1 MKKAKKPRRQYL
13 DADGNK
19 LPSVTTILGA
29 AIAKPGLIAWAA
41 KVAAEATAEALL
53 DGFCERDVAIAEGS
67 KAPHNRRDG
76 AAELGTKAHSLVEKH
91 YDGEDITLG
100 WDVMVEGD
108 DATMLMNCYRRAVQ
122 AIDERWEVEASEWAG
137 VSSMG
142 YGGTLDLVCIEK
154 ETKKRWLVDLKTG
167 SYHGE
172 HIAQLAAYRHLWNEN
187 NPDKPIDDACI
198 LHVPV
203 RGEGH
208 QVVGIAPAALDA
220 GWVVFRAAMEV
231 HANLGKLVF
240 A

>member
-1 MKKAKKPRRQYL
+1 MKKAKKPRRQYH

-29 AIAKPGLIAWAA
+29 AVAKPGLIAWAA

-67 KAPHNRRDG
+67 KAPNSKRDG
-76 AAELGTKAHSLVEKH
+76 AAELGTKAHHLVELH
-91 YDGEDITLG
+91 YDGEE
-100 WDVMVEGD
+100 VVAEGE
-108 DATMLMNCYRRAVQ
+108 DAALILDCYRRAVR

-220 GWVVFRAAMEV
+220 GWDVFRAAIQV
-231 HANLGKLVF
+231 HANLSKLVF
-240 A
+240 L

>member
-67 KAPHNRRDG
+67 RAPNGKRDG
-76 AAELGTKAHSLVEKH
+76 AAELGTKAHHLVELH
-91 YDGEDITLG
+91 YDGEE
-100 WDVMVEGD
+100 VVAEGE
-108 DATMLMNCYRRAVQ
+108 DAALILDCYRRAVA

-137 VSSMG
+137 VSTVG

-172 HIAQLAAYRHLWNEN
+172 HIAQLDAYLNLWEEN

>member
-1 MKKAKKPRRQYL
+1 MKKAKKPRRQYYG
-13 DADGNK
+13 ADGNK

-29 AIAKPGLIAWAA
+29 AVAKPGLIAWAA

-67 KAPHNRRDG
+67 KAPNSKRDG
-76 AAELGTKAHSLVEKH
+76 AAELGTKAHHLVELH
-91 YDGEDITLG
+91 YDGEE
-100 WDVMVEGD
+100 VVAESE
-108 DATMLMNCYRRAVQ
+108 DAALILDCYRRAVR
-122 AIDERWEVEASEWAG
+122 AIDERWEVEASEWVG

-220 GWVVFRAAMEV
+220 GWDVFRAAIQV
-231 HANLGKLVF
+231 HANLSKLVF
-240 A
+240 T

>member
-1 MKKAKKPRRQYL
+1 MKKAKKPRRQYH
-13 DADGNK
+13 DASGNK

-41 KVAAEATAEALL
+41 KLAAEVTAEALL

-67 KAPHNRRDG
+67 KAPNTRRDG
-76 AAELGTKAHSLVEKH
+76 AAEMGTKAHHLVEMH
-91 YDGEDITLG
+91 YAGEDAELEG
-100 WDVMVEGD
+100 LDVEVIMD
-108 DATMLMNCYRRAVQ
+108 CYRRAVA
-122 AIDERWEVEASEWAG
+122 AIDARWEVEASEWAG

-167 SYHGE
+167 SGHHAE
-172 HIAQLAAYRHLWNEN
+172 HIAQLAAYLNLWEEN
-187 NPDKPIDDACI
+187 NPDKPIDNACI

-203 RGEGH
+203 RGEGFE
-208 QVVGIAPAALDA
+208 VVGIPAASLDA
-220 GWVVFRAAMEV
+220 GWHCFKGAQVV
-231 HANLGKLVF
+231 HANLSKMVF